1 MQATLPQRN
10 RNQKLPRKLLRRL
23 TRKRKRIL
31 PKNRGD
37 PISSTSLTQAKVP
50 KQSKDTEQLWSPALR
65 RPRQDWK
72 DDRDVIEQFE
82 EIVESNPKKY
92 SQECKEVV
100 FFLEIV
106 NELRSKG
113 FKNSKDT
120 VALAKWIRQEYRKLE
135 GREEESSSLKNA
147 FVEIPMDLEKTL
159 DKIRKTVGLEDK
171 RVYPFSGVFRKQELL
186 DFAKQRA
193 KILHGTD
200 DLSVYIENLVRKEQS
215 GLEAPAGALFDLL
228 ETCEQIV
235 RRKGF
240 EVSKSFEV
248 NACDMWVEELE
259 VAIEP
264 RTEFKSVEEG
274 NLFRL
279 LTLSSHHYDAKH
291 LIVVLSNDI
300 EEQSFQS
307 CRSLQHIIEGL
318 QVVRLKDFEGCLD
331 EIIDP
336 SEDEEG

>member
-1 MQATLPQRN
+1 M
-10 RNQKLPRKLLRRL
+10 
-23 TRKRKRIL
+23 
-31 PKNRGD
+31 
-37 PISSTSLTQAKVP
+37 P

-72 DDRDVIEQFE
+72 DDRDIIEQFE
-82 EIVESNPKKY
+82 KVVESNPKKY
-92 SQECKEVV
+92 SQEGKEVV
-100 FFLEIV
+100 FFLELV

-135 GREEESSSLKNA
+135 GQEESASLENT
-147 FVEIPMDLEKTL
+147 FLEIPMDLEKTL
-159 DKIRKTVGLEDK
+159 DTIRKTVGLEDR

-200 DLSVYIENLVRKEQS
+200 GLSVYMENLVRKEQS
-215 GLEAPAGALFDLL
+215 GLEAPAGALFNLL

-248 NACDMWVEELE
+248 NACDMWVEELA

-264 RTEFKSVEEG
+264 RTRFKSVEEG
-274 NLFRL
+274 DLFRL

-291 LIVVLSNDI
+291 LIVVLPNEID
-300 EEQSFQS
+300 EQSFQS

-318 QVVRLKDFEGCLD
+318 QVVRLKDFERRLD

-336 SEDEEG
+336 SEDEEE